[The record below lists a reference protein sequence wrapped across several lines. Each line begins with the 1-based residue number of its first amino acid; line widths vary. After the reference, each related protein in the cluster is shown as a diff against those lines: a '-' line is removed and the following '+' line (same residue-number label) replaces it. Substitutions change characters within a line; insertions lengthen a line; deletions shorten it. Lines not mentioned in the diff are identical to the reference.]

1 MKLAIVGAG
10 YAGCA
15 AAFEAATLYPK
26 AQITLFEA
34 ARVLGGRA
42 RRVDMP
48 SSKPIDNGQH
58 ILIGAYA
65 ELRRVML
72 AVDIIPSKYL
82 MRMPLELHYP
92 DEVRLA
98 LPRWPAPLHVLAGM
112 AYADGLSRDDK
123 LAFIRAALSWRAM
136 KWRCD
141 EAMTVADLTH
151 DLPPLIRERFT
162 DLLCVSAL
170 NTAPETASAQVFL
183 NVLKDSLG
191 SKREA
196 SDFLLPRCDLS
207 ALMPDAVANW
217 LIKRNHRVL
226 QGERVNVI
234 ERVRTDANP
243 HPTPLPSM
251 GEGAGQWR
259 VNEESF
265 DAVII
270 ATPALEAARLITP
283 LQAALPAVTDAITRC
298 NALQYEAITTV
309 YVRIAK
315 RHGSVDN
322 KQIRLP
328 KAMLA
333 LNETPTQPAQFV
345 FDRGLLCGD
354 EGMFSLIV
362 SASSA
367 SQDFTER
374 QWLQAAREALAQWK
388 IQGMLTIAKV
398 ITEKRATFACTAG
411 LQRPAMRISDTLMLA
426 GDYVEG
432 AYPSTLEGAVR
443 SGVAAARNL
452 HSRAH
457 T

>member
-1 MKLAIVGAG
+1 MKIAVVGAG

-15 AAFEAATLYPK
+15 AAFEAAQ
-26 AQITLFEA
+26 AGHQVALFEA
-34 ARVLGGRA
+34 ARTLGGRA
-42 RRVDMP
+42 RRVDAAEA
-48 SSKPIDNGQH
+48 SRTSIDNGQH

-65 ELRRVML
+65 DCQRIMSVVGIDTKE
-72 AVDIIPSKYL
+72 YL
-82 MRMPLELHYP
+82 LRMPMELCFP
-92 DEVRLA
+92 DDVKLT
-98 LPRWPAPLHVLAGM
+98 LPRWPAPLHVLAGI
-112 AYADGLSRDDK
+112 AYADGLTNDDK
-123 LAFIRAALSWRAM
+123 LAFLKASLSWRSM

-141 EAMTVADLTH
+141 EAMTVAQLTA
-151 DLPPLIRERFT
+151 DLPPLVRQRFT

-183 NVLKDSLG
+183 TVLKDSLG
-191 SKREA
+191 AKREA
-196 SDFLLPRCDLS
+196 SDFLLPRTDLS
-207 ALMPDAVANW
+207 ALLPDAVANW
-217 LIKRNHRVL
+217 LVKRGHRVL
-226 QGERVNVI
+226 QGERVSEI
-234 ERVRTDANP
+234 KRVSQDVNP
-243 HPTPLPSM
+243 HPTPLPSL
-251 GEGAGQWR
+251 GEGAGQWL
-259 VNEESF
+259 VNNKAF
-265 DAVII
+265 DTVII
-270 ATPALEAARLITP
+270 ATPALEAARLLTP
-283 LQAALPAVTDAITRC
+283 LQAALPEASETITRC
-298 NALQYEAITTV
+298 NALQYEPITTV
-309 YVRIAK
+309 YVRIAR

-354 EGMFSLIV
+354 EGMFSLII

-411 LQRPAMRISDTLMLA
+411 LKRPAMKLGDTLMLA
-426 GDYVEG
+426 GDYVDSP
-432 AYPSTLEGAVR
+432 YPSTLEGAVR
-443 SGVAAARNL
+443 SGVAAAHAL
-452 HSRAH
+452 RAPR